1 MFSLRTLA
9 ASYYRVMLAQSFSK
23 NFGLY
28 GERCGTL
35 SIIVSSKE
43 ECTRMQTNLKS
54 LCLPEYSNPPI
65 HGAKIVDEILG
76 DEELTKEWKEEVSQ
90 MSKRLKVVRR
100 QFVDKLKEVG
110 SKHDWS
116 HVINQVGM
124 FAYTGLKPEMVTRIK

>member
-1 MFSLRTLA
+1 
-9 ASYYRVMLAQSFSK
+9 
-23 NFGLY
+23 
-28 GERCGTL
+28 
-35 SIIVSSKE
+35 
-43 ECTRMQTNLKS
+43 MQTNLKS